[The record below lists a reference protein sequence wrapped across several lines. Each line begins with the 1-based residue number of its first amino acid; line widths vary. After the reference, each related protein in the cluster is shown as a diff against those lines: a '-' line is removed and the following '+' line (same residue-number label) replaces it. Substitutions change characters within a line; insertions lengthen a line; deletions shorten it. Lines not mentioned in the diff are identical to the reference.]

1 MMTRVLL
8 VVVEFA
14 VGGVGVLPVM
24 GQLLLRVG
32 VLPVMGQLLLRV
44 TTTETKRMKKMQQY
58 PRRI

>member
-1 MMTRVLL
+1 MMRVLL

-14 VGGVGVLPVM
+14 VGG
-24 GQLLLRVG
+24 VG